1 MRLLKLLSILGIC
14 FFSNTIHAALHQT
27 TVELTLPSK
36 SLSFNGKVR
45 VLELI
50 QAGVQQGA
58 YIDYTLATTLFDESK
73 QAREEV
79 SSLQSFVLNQL
90 MQKNLI
96 SHPFYKFLQKNS
108 FSKRMLSN
116 LDLDELRL
124 HQEKNPLV
132 NGNLSLHTPKRTD
145 KVLFLGNLDKIVV
158 IKDQQGIPLSNILEN
173 IGAVYDNRKPY
184 PVIIYPD
191 GNVVTPAKGS
201 WRNTYY
207 YLPPLS
213 IVYFPFDDY
222 QQSEL
227 DQNIVELLTLLK
239 THQ

>member
-1 MRLLKLLSILGIC
+1 
-14 FFSNTIHAALHQT
+14 
-27 TVELTLPSK
+27 
-36 SLSFNGKVR
+36 
-45 VLELI
+45 
-50 QAGVQQGA
+50 
-58 YIDYTLATTLFDESK
+58 
-73 QAREEV
+73 
-79 SSLQSFVLNQL
+79 
-90 MQKNLI
+90 
-96 SHPFYKFLQKNS
+96 
-108 FSKRMLSN
+108 
-116 LDLDELRL
+116 
-124 HQEKNPLV
+124 
-132 NGNLSLHTPKRTD
+132 GNLSLHTPKRTD